1 MERVGS
7 DNRDVPVIKEPR
19 PCTPEVSLLE
29 KENTRLAYKQM
40 GAELTKLDYAKG
52 ITILLCMWAF
62 FDKPIFV
69 VLCR

>member
-1 MERVGS
+1 M
-7 DNRDVPVIKEPR
+7 
-19 PCTPEVSLLE
+19 PEVSLLE
-29 KENTRLAYKQM
+29 KKSTRLAYNQM